1 MRIAFTAALLAVSVS
16 AAAHDNNMGYWG
28 DSTTKSIWK
37 NSYGECWQS
46 GIATKEQLNL
56 GCGTAPAAAAAP
68 AAAPAKA
75 DTSAAD
81 AAAAAAAAAAKAKA
95 DAEAAAAAAAAAL
108 TAKKDTDGDG
118 VPDSKDQCP
127 DTKAGAKVDEKG
139 CYVVLKETVTMKINV
154 TFPTGSSR
162 LHAEDEAEVKK
173 LADFMK
179 EYPQTTVEVGGHT
192 DNTGAASTNRKLS
205 QARADAVRKIMID
218 KYGVEANRVTAK
230 GYGPDKPI
238 ADNGTKE
245 GRDAN
250 RRVEGV
256 VQQVV
261 EKVQQ

>member
-16 AAAHDNNMGYWG
+16 AAAHDTNMGYWG
-28 DSTTKSIWK
+28 DSTTQSIWK

-56 GCGTAPAAAAAP
+56 GCGAAP
-68 AAAPAKA
+68 VAKVEAAPVAKA

-108 TAKKDTDGDG
+108 AAAKDTDGDG
-118 VPDSKDQCP
+118 VSDAKDQCP

-139 CYVVLKETVTMKINV
+139 CYIVLKETVTMKINV

-162 LHAEDEAEVKK
+162 LDAADEAEVKK

-192 DNTGAASTNRKLS
+192 DNTGAASTNYKLS
-205 QARADAVRKIMID
+205 QARADAVRKMMID
-218 KYGVEANRVTAK
+218 KFGVDAGRVTAK